1 MLNYAARSLNGQ
13 LSAEYI
19 MCTQKGA
26 FLDRLFKGCQLPK
39 SARRPMQLAPAEN
52 MKVQVRNGFAGEEP
66 VVYNNPK
73 PVFKPAFF
81 RDFRHGEHEVREY
94 LGVFLFRFGNPRN
107 GFYRE

>member
-1 MLNYAARSLNGQ
+1 
-13 LSAEYI
+13 
-19 MCTQKGA
+19 
-26 FLDRLFKGCQLPK
+26 
-39 SARRPMQLAPAEN
+39 MQLAPAEY

-94 LGVFLFRFGNPRN
+94 LGVFLWTGAC
-107 GFYRE
+107 GLMSLMAAQTSSL

>member
-1 MLNYAARSLNGQ
+1 MLPAILTGSSPPKTLCAPK
-13 LSAEYI
+13 
-19 MCTQKGA
+19 KGA
-26 FLDRLFKGCQLPK
+26 FLDSLFKGCQLPK

-94 LGVFLFRFGNPRN
+94 LGVFLFRFGNSRN